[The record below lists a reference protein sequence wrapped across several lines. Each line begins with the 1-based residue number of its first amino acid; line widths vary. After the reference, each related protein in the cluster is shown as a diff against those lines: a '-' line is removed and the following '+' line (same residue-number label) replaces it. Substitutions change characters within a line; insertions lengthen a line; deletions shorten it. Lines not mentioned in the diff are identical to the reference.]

1 MSDKENNKL
10 KVEVGTTND
19 PTMIKKSDSKEEHQ
33 NISRSKDE

>member
-19 PTMIKKSDSKEEHQ
+19 PTMIKKVIVNDAARD
-33 NISRSKDE
+33 N

>member
-10 KVEVGTTND
+10 EVGTTND
-19 PTMIKKSDSKEEHQ
+19 PTMIKKSDGKDEHQ